1 MQTVCGKKSLGND
14 TLYILF
20 REDKVHHVF
29 LHSRTIREWKQDDRV
44 TIHILLNRICH
55 VADTFR

>member
-29 LHSRTIREWKQDDRV
+29 LHSRTIREWKQDD
-44 TIHILLNRICH
+44 
-55 VADTFR
+55 